1 MQYKAHDY
9 QEYAKQKIIEQ
20 KACGLFLE
28 PGLGK
33 TVITLSAIWD
43 LMFDYFDIS
52 KVLVI
57 APLRVAEN
65 TWTEELE
72 KWDHLTYL
80 RISKVLGTE
89 AQRLEALNTPAD
101 IYVINRE
108 NVAWLAELGEWD
120 FDMLVIDELSSFK
133 NASSKRFKALRRK
146 RPGID
151 RVVGLT
157 GTPSTNG
164 LMDLWSEIY
173 LLDQGKRLGKTLST
187 YRADYFVPDRM
198 NGWIVYS
205 YRPRPRAEE
214 WIYSR
219 LSDLCVSM
227 KSKDFLQMPERLE
240 RDVTVKLPPAAREKY
255 KELEREMVAKLEGKT
270 IDAVNA
276 AVLTNKLLQMASG
289 AVYDENKA
297 VAELHAAKLDALEDL
312 IEAAN
317 GKPVLIYF
325 GYRHDKERIQKRF
338 KEAQEIKTPE
348 DFQAWNCGEIPVAI
362 AHPASMGHG
371 LNLQNGGST
380 VIWFSLPWSLEL
392 YQQANARLW
401 RQGQKDTVVIF
412 RLIAEGTI
420 DRDVVRALAK
430 KDLTQE
436 NLMQAVKA
444 RVGDGIC

>member
-89 AQRLEALNTPAD
+89 AQRIEALRRPAD

-187 YRADYFVPDRM
+187 YRADFFVPDRM

-205 YRPRPRAEE
+205 YRPKPRAEE
-214 WIYSR
+214 WIYNR
-219 LSDLCVSM
+219 ISDLCVSM
-227 KSKDFLQMPERLE
+227 KSQDFLNMPERLE
-240 RDVTVKLPPAAREKY
+240 RDVTVKLPPAVKEKY
-255 KELEREMVAKLEGKT
+255 KQLEREMVAKLEGKT
-270 IDAVNA
+270 VDAVNA

-297 VAELHAAKLDALEDL
+297 VAELHSAKLDALEDL

-317 GKPVLIYF
+317 GKPVLIYYN
-325 GYRHDKERIQKRF
+325 YRHDKERIQKCF
-338 KEAQEIKTPE
+338 KEAWEIKTPE
-348 DFQAWNCGEIPVAI
+348 DFRSWNLGEIPVAI

-371 LNLQNGGST
+371 LNLQHGGST

-444 RVGDGIC
+444 RVGDGTC